1 MIDHCKEIHNNN
13 NLDISDT
20 GHEEHVRVGGA
31 DDQGEAGPGRDRDL
45 RVEVQHPVPAQ
56 EQEQHPSQ
64 PHLLPHPPV
73 PVTRPK

>member
-31 DDQGEAGPGRDRDL
+31 DDQGKAGPGRDRDL
-45 RVEVQHPVPAQ
+45 CVEV
-56 EQEQHPSQ
+56 
-64 PHLLPHPPV
+64 
-73 PVTRPK
+73 